1 MSDPA
6 LPQLSVEE
14 LARRLDGGEPVQVL
28 DIRAPEKVARSR
40 VQFGRALDFR
50 AMPAS
55 EIYRLPSLEPLALDA
70 ARPVAVR
77 CGHRHSSQPATAFLR
92 QRGLAG
98 YSVTGAMG
106 GP

>member
-6 LPQLSVEE
+6 LPQLPVEE

-70 ARPVAVR
+70 ARPVAGI
-77 CGHRHSSQPATAFLR
+77 CGDGNSSKQAAPLLR
-92 QRGLAG
+92 PPRGQGHFVAG
-98 YSVTGAMG
+98 
-106 GP
+106 

>member
-6 LPQLSVEE
+6 LPQLPVEE

-70 ARPVAVR
+70 ARPRAVVLGAR
-77 CGHRHSSQPATAFLR
+77 KSRQPASALPR
-92 QRGLAG
+92 QRRVQAH
-98 YSVTGAMG
+98 SGAD
-106 GP
+106 